1 MLMVNVE
8 VRSRPRLGGPMGR
21 CIASFETLSTTY
33 DAVSVTP
40 SAHCPALH
48 CFAFTR
54 QHSLARM
61 KLFHSDAIFGV
72 LLPWRIVLCGLPK
85 SDK

>member
-8 VRSRPRLGGPMGR
+8 VRSRPRLGGRWR
-21 CIASFETLSTTY
+21 CIASFETLSTAY

-54 QHSLARM
+54 HSLARM